1 MSSEK
6 TIDPFAVLIL
16 VLSILGI
23 VLLAPFEFAAFY
35 LGAGN
40 YRYSC
45 LTCEYA
51 TPVDLAAQI
60 LIIVLLIIQIIIS
73 LNELLP
79 NRFIEKDLDKIGMI
93 LAGLTF
99 LFAIIGIASF
109 GAAYSAYDW
118 WPELGFYSSIVA
130 GILNVLLFFLKDRNK

>member
-6 TIDPFAVLIL
+6 TINPFAVFILI
-16 VLSILGI
+16 LSILGI
-23 VLLAPFEFAAFY
+23 VLLAPFDFAGFY
-35 LGAGN
+35 LGAN
-40 YRYSC
+40 SYRWSC

-60 LIIVLLIIQIIIS
+60 LIIILLVIQIIIS
-73 LNELLP
+73 LNEVLP
-79 NRFIEKDLDKIGMI
+79 NRFIEKELDKIGMV

-109 GAAYSAYDW
+109 GAAYSEYEW
-118 WPELGFYSSIVA
+118 WPELGFYSSVVA
-130 GILNVLLFFLKDRNK
+130 GVLNALLFFLKDRNK

>member
-60 LIIVLLIIQIIIS
+60 FIIVLLIIQIIIS

-79 NRFIEKDLDKIGMI
+79 NRFIEKDLDKIGMV